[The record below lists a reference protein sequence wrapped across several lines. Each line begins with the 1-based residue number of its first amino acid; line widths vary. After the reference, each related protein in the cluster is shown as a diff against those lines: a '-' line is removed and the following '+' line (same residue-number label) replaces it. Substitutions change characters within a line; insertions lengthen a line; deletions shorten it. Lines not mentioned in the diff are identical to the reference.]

1 MGLGLGLGLANPN
14 LTLINPNPNPN
25 PNPNLYSEAKGF
37 LLAETTRPPAAAV
50 ASSAGMVSP
59 VAVQSMSMPPSSG
72 RATWASR
79 KAEVA
84 TSADLAVMVTPLSA
98 RSASLPP
105 PALCARIAAIASSES
120 SPSVALAM
128 PLESHTAFAQKR
140 SPYEVS
146 WSSLA
151 PTMALSSAAPTP
163 PEPRRVKGT
172 LRHVCSEAMAQQQ
185 RVATQ
190 ASAARMRAARGREG
204 KAGTA
209 SR

>member
-1 MGLGLGLGLANPN
+1 MGLGLGSGLGLADPN

-37 LLAETTRPPAAAV
+37 LLAETTRPPAATL
-50 ASSAGMVSP
+50 ASSEGMVSP
-59 VAVQSMSMPPSSG
+59 VAVQSMSMPPSSS
-72 RATWASR
+72 AWASR
-79 KAEVA
+79 KVEVA

-190 ASAARMRAARGREG
+190 ASAARERMQPRRGRG
-204 KAGTA
+204 
-209 SR
+209 SRNTI